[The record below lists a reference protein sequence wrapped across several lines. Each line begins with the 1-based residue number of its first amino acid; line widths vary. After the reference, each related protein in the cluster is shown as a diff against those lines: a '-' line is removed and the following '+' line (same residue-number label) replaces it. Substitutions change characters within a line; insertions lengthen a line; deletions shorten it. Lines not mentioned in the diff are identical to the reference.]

1 MILTVIV
8 IPFLYLSSC
17 SSVKEIIA
25 IDYTY
30 DLPRTTF
37 SYPPVLYKS
46 GEQILYA
53 GQYYLNLD
61 SILHVNGFSSGV
73 VGPTYYTSCSITITT
88 PPDGNFSWLQSARIE
103 ISKLSTFDTVQE
115 IGYITDIDPSVKTIA
130 LTMNRT
136 NIRPYLTDKFFYF
149 RLIGILKIKQPA
161 TSAQMYIDGRLV
173 MRLQPL
179 N

>member
-1 MILTVIV
+1 MILTIVV
-8 IPFLYLSSC
+8 IPLLYLTSC

-37 SYPPVLYKS
+37 SFPPALYKS
-46 GEQILYA
+46 GEQILYS

-73 VGPTYYTSCSITITT
+73 VGATYFTACSITIEM
-88 PPDGNFSWLQSARIE
+88 PPDANFSWLQSARIE
-103 ISKLSTFDTVQE
+103 ISKVATFDTVQE
-115 IGYITDIDPSVKTIA
+115 IGYITDIDPTVKTIA

-136 NIRPYLTDKFFYF
+136 NIRPYLTDNFFYY
-149 RLIGILKIKQPA
+149 RLLGVLKLKQPA
-161 TSAQMYIDGRLV
+161 TSVQMYMDGRLV